1 MTIHSFGF
9 LGKKDFVSQILR
21 QIFCHIGTCIY
32 SYVRF
37 SKVSGACAWWSFW
50 LLTKPVYSLLL
61 IASDSNATYAL
72 CMFPNPDPCPVPAAR
87 TQAAHLGRAAL
98 QLAWMVISRMSMP
111 KTLKQYHV
119 HQIQC
124 ETVDSA
130 LWVVYIGSKIKQS
143 HRTQDMLV

>member
-61 IASDSNATYAL
+61 IVSDCACSRIPTHA
-72 CMFPNPDPCPVPAAR
+72 CPVPAAR
-87 TQAAHLGRAAL
+87 TQSAHLGRAAL

-111 KTLKQYHV
+111 ETLKQYHV

-130 LWVVYIGSKIKQS
+130 LWPIRVVYIGSKIKQS